1 MEFLQVFYF
10 LLVKL
15 VTGGLLLVTF
25 LIVPVLTLLFLVL
38 VWPSEK
44 HHSATECYVRP
55 TGLVLVW
62 PSEEHHAT
70 ECYVRPTGFRWLWIG
85 LTIAVGIICF
95 GAQMNWIFNFPSPT
109 FNKIT
114 YNFFEGYEKHR
125 KEVEQHRP
133 PTRTNLPTELR
144 RYELISYNPP
154 KHFYVTIEDVK
165 THTVFK
171 QVYVSKH
178 CNSASSNK
186 IGDEYNIRVTPY
198 TMSNQ
203 PGVVFYEFHSLYSV
217 FCGG

>member
-15 VTGGLLLVTF
+15 VTGGLLLATF
-25 LIVPVLTLLFLVL
+25 LIVPALTLLFL
-38 VWPSEK
+38 
-44 HHSATECYVRP
+44 A
-55 TGLVLVW
+55 LVW
-62 PSEEHHAT
+62 PSEEHHPAT